1 MEFPA
6 VQTTGAPPE
15 YTTAARKEG
24 GVVGGVVWMKRKEKV
39 EDGDDHAWL
48 VEAERVEPGLTA
60 VAVTAVNRRKT
71 RKAKNRKV
79 LRYMLCFGSFDDFFF
94 LFQ

>member
-1 MEFPA
+1 ME
-6 VQTTGAPPE
+6 
-15 YTTAARKEG
+15 
-24 GVVGGVVWMKRKEKV
+24 
-39 EDGDDHAWL
+39 DDDDHDWL

-60 VAVTAVNRRKT
+60 VTVTAVNRRKT

-79 LRYMLCFGSFDDFFF
+79 LRYMFWFFFYDVFFF